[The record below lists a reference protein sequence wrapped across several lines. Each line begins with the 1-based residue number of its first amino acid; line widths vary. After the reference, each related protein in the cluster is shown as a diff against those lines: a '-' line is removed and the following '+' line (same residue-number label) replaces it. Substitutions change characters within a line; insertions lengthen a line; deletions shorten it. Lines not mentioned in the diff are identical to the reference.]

1 MCLIGMTRF
10 SSFLFLS
17 LLPAA
22 VWAADYR
29 VSAAAVDSLGNAES
43 FVTWRIFAL
52 PDTVRPVAGAVTG
65 DDGLIN
71 ASLAAPGDYRLSLV
85 GMTSRPAERRFTL
98 SETAPSADFGK
109 IVLLPS
115 STSLNE
121 ITVTAQ
127 RPLVVKEIDRIG
139 YDVQADSEAP
149 TSTLSEILQKVPMVT
164 VEADGT
170 ILINGSSN
178 FRIYKNG
185 RPNNAFTNNAKDIF
199 KAIPASSIKKVEVI
213 TDPGAREDAE
223 GVGAILNI
231 VTDTQTALKGVMGNA
246 NLWFDTRNLVPMAN
260 LWLTSQ
266 IDKVTFSLN
275 GGYYNT
281 DRRESEYSTWQ
292 KGTYRSS
299 GRELYTTT
307 DGYSRNNA
315 GYGGFE
321 ASYEPDTLNLIT
333 IEGNFYLSGSDP
345 FSTAYTSLSEADG
358 SPVYSYRSR
367 TGYRENRYLDFG
379 GVANYQRST
388 RRKGETI
395 TLSYQISTT
404 NQKRAE
410 ETEYFDMVNPPMA
423 YTGIDADSHLKYA
436 EHTVQ
441 LDWTRPVGDRHKIDV
456 GGKFVHRNNHS
467 TTRRDYIGANG
478 TEDDFIHRTSIGA
491 AYFDYRLKLKKFG
504 ARAGLRYEFSRLS
517 AKYLIG
523 DARKFGSN
531 LSDFAPNVALS
542 YNPDDANTIKISYN
556 RRIYRPGVYYLDP
569 TVNETP
575 LVTSQGNPDLKSSTQ
590 NQINLNYSLIKA
602 KFNLDFTLGANFS
615 NDNIGQFK
623 TVVDEHTY
631 YTYGNINH
639 SRQFN
644 VSLYC
649 QWSPFAKTQVMMNL
663 WGGLNSYK
671 YPSVGLRETRG
682 IINPYI
688 NISQKLPWKLQLR
701 VYGSWYS
708 GNIGSVY
715 SYSKMGADGIH
726 YGLSLQRAFLKEDR
740 LTVRVSANRPF
751 GPRTRVF
758 RNYGI
763 NSDLI
768 SEQAQTSY
776 HQSYFGVSFS
786 YRFGSLN
793 AVVKKTAARITNDDV
808 SGQKL

>member
-1 MCLIGMTRF
+1 MDMTRF
-10 SSFLFLS
+10 SSFLFFS

-22 VWAADYR
+22 MWAADYR
-29 VSAAAVDSLGNAES
+29 VSAAAVDSLGNPES

-52 PDTVRPVAGAVTG
+52 PDTVKPVAGAVTG
-65 DDGLIN
+65 DEGLIN
-71 ASLAAPGDYRLSLV
+71 ASLAAPGEYRLSLV
-85 GMTSRPAERRFTL
+85 GMTSQPAEKRFTL
-98 SETAPSADFGK
+98 SETTPSADLGK
-109 IVLLPS
+109 IVLRQS

-170 ILINGSSN
+170 ILVNGSSN
-178 FRIYKNG
+178 FKIYKNG
-185 RPNNAFTNNAKDIF
+185 RPNNAFTSNAKDIF

-231 VTDTQTALKGVMGNA
+231 VTDSQTAVKGVMGNT
-246 NLWFDTRNLVPMAN
+246 NMWFDTRNLVPMVN

-266 IDKVTFSLN
+266 IDKVTFSVN
-275 GGYYNT
+275 GGYYNSS
-281 DRRESEYSTWQ
+281 RRETEYSSCQ
-292 KGTYRSS
+292 KGTYQSS

-307 DGYSRNNA
+307 DGYSKNNS

-333 IEGNFYLSGSDP
+333 VEGNFYLSGSDP
-345 FSTAYTSLSEADG
+345 FSTTYTRLSEADG
-358 SPVYSYRSR
+358 SPVYSYGSR
-367 TGYRENRYLDFG
+367 MGYRENRYLDFG

-388 RRKGETI
+388 RLKGETI

-404 NQKRAE
+404 DQKRGE
-410 ETEYFDMVNPPMA
+410 ETEYFDLVNLPMA
-423 YTGIDADSHLKYA
+423 YTGIDADSRLKYS

-441 LDWTRPVGDRHKIDV
+441 LDWARPLGDKHKIDV

-467 TTRRDYIGANG
+467 KTRREYIGDNE

-491 AYFDYRLKLKKFG
+491 VYFDYRLKLKKFG

-517 AKYLIG
+517 AKYLTG
-523 DARKFGSN
+523 DERKFGSN
-531 LSDFAPNVALS
+531 LNDFAPNVAVS
-542 YNPDDANTIKISYN
+542 YNPDDANTVKLSYN

-575 LVTSQGNPDLKSSTQ
+575 LVTSQGNPNLKSSTQ

-602 KFNLDFTLGANFS
+602 KFNLDFTLGATFS
-615 NDNIGQFK
+615 NDNIGQDK
-623 TVVDEHTY
+623 SVVNEHTY
-631 YTYGNINH
+631 YSYGNINH

-644 VSLYC
+644 ASLYC
-649 QWSPFAKTQVMMNL
+649 QWSPFAKTQVMVNI
-663 WGGLNSYK
+663 WGGLNRYK
-671 YPSVGLRETRG
+671 YPKAGLKDARA

-708 GNIGSVY
+708 GGIGGVY

-726 YGLSLQRAFLKEDR
+726 YGLSLQRSFLKGDR
-740 LTVRVSANRPF
+740 LTVRVNANRPF
-751 GPRTRVF
+751 GPRTTGF
-758 RNYGI
+758 HNYGI

-768 SEQAQTSY
+768 SEQTQTSY
-776 HQSYFGVSFS
+776 RQSYVGLSFGF
-786 YRFGSLN
+786 RFGSLN
-793 AVVKKTAARITNDDV
+793 AVVKKTAGQINNDDV

>member
-1 MCLIGMTRF
+1 MDMTRF
-10 SSFLFLS
+10 SSFLFFS

-22 VWAADYR
+22 MWAADYR
-29 VSAAAVDSLGNAES
+29 VSAAAVDSLGNPES

-52 PDTVRPVAGAVTG
+52 PDTVKPVAGAVTG
-65 DDGLIN
+65 DEGLIN
-71 ASLAAPGDYRLSLV
+71 VSLAAPGDYRLSLV
-85 GMTSRPAERRFTL
+85 GMTSQPAERRFTL
-98 SETAPSADFGK
+98 SETTPSADLGK
-109 IVLLPS
+109 IVLRQS

-170 ILINGSSN
+170 ILVNGSSN
-178 FRIYKNG
+178 FKIYKNG

-231 VTDTQTALKGVMGNA
+231 VTDSQTAVKGVMGNA
-246 NLWFDTRNLVPMAN
+246 NVSFDTRNAVPMAN

-266 IDKVTFSLN
+266 VDKVAFSMN
-275 GGYYNT
+275 GGYYNFSKH
-281 DRRESEYSTWQ
+281 ESEYTTWQ
-292 KGTYRSS
+292 KGTYQSS
-299 GRELYTTT
+299 GRELYTTSE
-307 DGYSRNNA
+307 GYSKNNA

-333 IEGNFYLSGSDP
+333 VEGNFYLSSSDP
-345 FSTAYTSLSEADG
+345 FSATYTSLSEADG
-358 SPVYSYRSR
+358 SPVYSYGSR

-388 RRKGETI
+388 RLKGETI

-404 NQKRAE
+404 NQKRVE
-410 ETEYFDMVNPPMA
+410 ETEYFDLVNPPMM
-423 YTGIDADSHLKYA
+423 YSGIDADSHLKYA

-441 LDWTRPVGDRHKIDV
+441 LDWTRPLGDKHKIDV

-467 TTRRDYIGANG
+467 KTHRDYIGANE

-517 AKYLIG
+517 AEYLTG

-531 LSDFAPNVALS
+531 LNDFAPNVAVS
-542 YNPDDANTIKISYN
+542 YNPDDANTVKLSYN

-575 LVTSQGNPDLKSSTQ
+575 LVTSQGNPELKSSTQ

-649 QWSPFAKTQVMMNL
+649 QWSPFSKTQVMMNI
-663 WGGLNSYK
+663 WGGLFNYK
-671 YPSVGLRETRG
+671 YPTVGLSETRG
-682 IINPYI
+682 TINPYI
-688 NISQKLPWKLQLR
+688 NISQRLPWKLQLR
-701 VYGSWYS
+701 AYGSWYS
-708 GNIGSVY
+708 GNIGGVY

-726 YGLSLQRAFLKEDR
+726 YGLSLQRTFLKEDR

-751 GPRTRVF
+751 GPKTRQY

-763 NSDLI
+763 NSDHI
-768 SEQAQTSY
+768 SEQVQTARR
-776 HQSYFGVSFS
+776 QSYFGLSFS

-793 AVVKKTAARITNDDV
+793 VVVKKTAARINNDDV